1 MSSSSVTATPTRTG
15 RHLLPLAVVLT
26 TQMMIVLDAAIVNI
40 ALPDMQQALHI
51 APANL
56 SWVVNA
62 YTLAFGGL
70 LLLGAR
76 AGDLFGRR
84 TVFAAGMVLFTAA
97 SLLGGFADVGAHLF
111 IARAAQGVGA
121 ALVAPSAL
129 AILMGLYP
137 EARDRTRAIG
147 YYTIVS
153 ASGAAI
159 GLIAGGLLTSYAS
172 WRWVMFVNVPIGLV
186 VLAVSRVAL
195 PSSRA
200 QHGRIDYAGSLLST
214 AGMTALVYGFIRAAA
229 DGWGSPVAIA
239 SFVAA
244 AGLMTGFVIVERTVA
259 HPITPLHLF
268 ADRERASAY
277 VARLLLVAGS
287 MGAFFFLSQ
296 YFQLVLGWSPVR
308 TGMAFVPFPI
318 TVFISSQLATRVF
331 VPRFGGRAVILVG
344 MVLSAVGLVMLTR
357 LGVDTTYPQLIGSMV
372 VFAFG
377 NGTAFVPLTAAGMA
391 RVPAHEAGVASGLV
405 NVTQQVGGAV
415 GLAVLVTV
423 FATAG
428 PGAAS
433 GPTASAHA
441 KDLFVLGAD
450 RGFGVAAALIA
461 VAVVLVLAVA
471 RPRKAPA
478 PVVAPARVLEPAA

>member
-1 MSSSSVTATPTRTG
+1 MSSRTATPTRTW
-15 RHLLPLAVVLT
+15 LPLAVVLT
-26 TQMMIVLDAAIVNI
+26 TQMMIVLDSAIVNI

-51 APANL
+51 QPANL

-84 TVFAAGMVLFTAA
+84 TVFAVGMLLFTAA
-97 SLLGGFADVGAHLF
+97 SLLGGFADAGTDLF
-111 IARAAQGVGA
+111 LARAAQGVGA

-137 EARDRTRAIG
+137 EPRDRTRAVG

-172 WRWVMFVNVPIGLV
+172 WRWVMFVNVPIGLA
-186 VLAVSRVAL
+186 VLALSRVAL
-195 PSSRA
+195 PRGRGQA
-200 QHGRIDYAGSLLST
+200 GRIDVAGSLLST

-229 DGWGSPVAIA
+229 DGWGSGVALA
-239 SFVAA
+239 SFAA
-244 AGLMTGFVIVERTVA
+244 ALVLMSAFVLVERSVE

-308 TGMAFVPFPI
+308 TGMAFVPFPVS
-318 TVFISSQLATRVF
+318 VFVSSQLATRVF
-331 VPRFGGRAVILVG
+331 VPRVGTRAVMLVG
-344 MVLSAVGLVMLTR
+344 MALSVAGLALLTR
-357 LGVDTTYPQLIGSMV
+357 LGVDSTYAQLVGSMV
-372 VFAFG
+372 LFAFG
-377 NGTAFVPLTAAGMA
+377 NGTAFVPLTDAGMA
-391 RVPAHEAGVASGLV
+391 RVPSHEVGIASGLV

-433 GPTASAHA
+433 SPAASAHA
-441 KDLFVLGAD
+441 KELFVLGAD
-450 RGFGVAAALIA
+450 RGFGVAAGLIA
-461 VAVVLVLAVA
+461 IAVVLVLSLAVRRRSP
-471 RPRKAPA
+471 RPE
-478 PVVAPARVLEPAA
+478 VAPLEAEARVLEPAA

>member
-1 MSSSSVTATPTRTG
+1 MSSTVLPASSTRT
-15 RHLLPLAVVLT
+15 RLTLAVVLT
-26 TQMMIVLDAAIVNI
+26 TQLMIVLDAAIVNI

-84 TVFAAGMVLFTAA
+84 AVFAVGMVLFTVA
-97 SLLGGFADVGAHLF
+97 SLLGGFADAGAHLF
-111 IARAAQGVGA
+111 LARAAQGVGA

-137 EARDRTRAIG
+137 KPEDRTRAIG

-159 GLIAGGLLTSYAS
+159 GLIAGGLLTNYAS

-186 VLAVSRVAL
+186 MLALSRTAL
-195 PSSRA
+195 PNSRA

-229 DGWGSPVAIA
+229 DGWGSGGALASFAIA
-239 SFVAA
+239 VVLLAA
-244 AGLMTGFVIVERTVA
+244 FIAVERAVA

-277 VARLLLVAGS
+277 VARMLLVAGS

-308 TGMAFVPFPI
+308 TGLAFVPFPVS
-318 TVFISSQLATRVF
+318 VFVSSQLATRIF

-344 MVLSAVGLVMLTR
+344 MVLSAAGLVMLTR
-357 LGVDTTYPQLIGSMV
+357 LGVDTTYSQLISSMV
-372 VFAFG
+372 VFAVG

-391 RVPAHEAGVASGLV
+391 RVAPQEAGVASGLV
-405 NVTQQVGGAV
+405 NVTQQVGGSV

-433 GPTASAHA
+433 SPSATGHA
-441 KDLFVLGAD
+441 KGLFVLGAD
-450 RGFGVAAALIA
+450 RGFGVAAALIGA
-461 VAVVLVLAVA
+461 AVVLLLAFR
-471 RPRKAPA
+471 RPRRT
-478 PVVAPARVLEPAA
+478 PVTVPIEELVLEPAG

>member
-1 MSSSSVTATPTRTG
+1 MSSTSVTATPTRPA

-84 TVFAAGMVLFTAA
+84 TIFAAGMLLFTAA
-97 SLLGGFADVGAHLF
+97 SLLGGFAGTGADLF
-111 IARAAQGVGA
+111 LARAAQGVGA

-129 AILMGLYP
+129 AILMGIYP
-137 EARDRTRAIG
+137 EPRDRTRAIG

-153 ASGAAI
+153 ASGAAV

-186 VLAVSRVAL
+186 VLALSRVAL
-195 PSSRA
+195 PRSRA

-214 AGMTALVYGFIRAAA
+214 AGMAALVYGFIRAAA
-229 DGWGSPVAIA
+229 DGWGSGVALA
-239 SFVAA
+239 SFGAA
-244 AGLMTGFVIVERTVA
+244 VVLIAAFVVVERSVA

-308 TGMAFVPFPI
+308 TGMAFVPFPV

-331 VPRFGGRAVILVG
+331 VPRFGGRRVMLVG
-344 MVLSAVGLVMLTR
+344 MALSAIGLLMLTR
-357 LGVDTTYPQLIGSMV
+357 LGVDTTYVQLIGSMV

-377 NGTAFVPLTAAGMA
+377 KT
-391 RVPAHEAGVASGLV
+391 RVAAHEAGVASGLV

-433 GPTASAHA
+433 SPAASEHA
-441 KDLFVLGAD
+441 RELFVLGAD
-450 RGFGVAAALIA
+450 RGFAVAAALIA

-471 RPRKAPA
+471 RPRRA
-478 PVVAPARVLEPAA
+478 PVPALVEARVLEPAA

>member
-1 MSSSSVTATPTRTG
+1 
-15 RHLLPLAVVLT
+15 
-26 TQMMIVLDAAIVNI
+26 MMIVLDAAIVNI

-84 TVFAAGMVLFTAA
+84 TIFAAGMLLFTAA
-97 SLLGGFADVGAHLF
+97 SLLGGFAGTGADLF
-111 IARAAQGVGA
+111 LARAAQGVGA

-129 AILMGLYP
+129 AILMGIYP
-137 EARDRTRAIG
+137 EPRDRTRAIG

-153 ASGAAI
+153 ASGAAV

-186 VLAVSRVAL
+186 VLALSRVAL
-195 PSSRA
+195 PRSRA

-214 AGMTALVYGFIRAAA
+214 AGMAALVYGFIRAAA
-229 DGWGSPVAIA
+229 DGWGSGVALA
-239 SFVAA
+239 SFGAA
-244 AGLMTGFVIVERTVA
+244 VVLIAAFVVVERSVA

-308 TGMAFVPFPI
+308 TGMAFVPFPV

-331 VPRFGGRAVILVG
+331 VPRFGGRRVMLVG
-344 MVLSAVGLVMLTR
+344 MALSAIGLLMLTR
-357 LGVDTTYPQLIGSMV
+357 LGVDTTYVQLIGSMV

-377 NGTAFVPLTAAGMA
+377 NGTAFVPLTDAGMT
-391 RVPAHEAGVASGLV
+391 RVAAHEAGVASGLV

-433 GPTASAHA
+433 SPAASEHA
-441 KDLFVLGAD
+441 RELFVLGAD
-450 RGFGVAAALIA
+450 RGFAVAAALIA

-471 RPRKAPA
+471 RPRRA
-478 PVVAPARVLEPAA
+478 PVPALVEARVLEPAA